1 MWFYKTA
8 CKLYLWVYVNIQ
20 YKGFPSLEVRKL
32 RQILN
37 SSEVMVKSRR
47 EHIPV

>member
-20 YKGFPSLEVRKL
+20 YKGFEIRKL
-32 RQILN
+32 RQLLN